1 MGRIRATPDSL
12 LDAPR
17 RIPAR
22 QSARL
27 GIGGHMT
34 RMQTY
39 CPNAGGT
46 IRPETSGKRPAA
58 PRRRKAA
65 RSRRK
70 ATPRHPDSPS
80 PLLLVLGAVL
90 LAGALLLLHPGS
102 HVILGRLPFLAGE
115 ASYTALD
122 PDSNEESWS
131 LTLVNATHPLPD
143 SFIIETA
150 ALEGGHNVDARI
162 AAPLEKMLSDCR
174 AAGNQP
180 YIRSSFRTRDEQEQI
195 LNERIAEYL
204 HEGYSHDEAT
214 AEALRWV
221 ARPGT
226 SEHELGLAVD
236 INDHDDDGLVYEWL
250 AEHAHEY
257 GFVLRYPPDKVDVTG
272 IASEPWHYRYVGL
285 RAASDMHDSGEV
297 LEEYLSNRD
306 G

>member
-1 MGRIRATPDSL
+1 
-12 LDAPR
+12 
-17 RIPAR
+17 
-22 QSARL
+22 
-27 GIGGHMT
+27 MT

-39 CPNAGGT
+39 RPNAGET
-46 IRPETSGKRPAA
+46 IRRETSGKRPSA

-70 ATPRHPDSPS
+70 ATLSHPDSPS
-80 PLLLVLGAVL
+80 PWLLVLGAAL

-102 HVILGRLPFLAGE
+102 PAILERLPFLAGE
-115 ASYTALD
+115 ASYAPLD
-122 PDSNEESWS
+122 PDPDEESWS
-131 LTLVNATHPLPD
+131 LTLVNATRPLPD
-143 SFIIETA
+143 SFTIETVA
-150 ALEGGHNVDARI
+150 IEGGHRVDARI
-162 AAPLEKMLSDCR
+162 APQLEKMLSGCR
-174 AAGNQP
+174 AAGNRP
-180 YIRSSFRTRDEQEQI
+180 YVRSSFRTRGEQEQI
-195 LNERIAEYL
+195 LNERIAEYQ
-204 HEGYSHDEAT
+204 HEGYSHDGAT

-236 INDHDDDGLVYEWL
+236 INDCDDDGLVYEWL

-285 RAASDMHDSGEV
+285 RAASEMHASGEV
-297 LEEYLSNRD
+297 LEEYLGNRD